1 MNRILGALSMKFRLQ
16 NIFFLSSFLFLSSLT
31 IVESA
36 YAQAGQPKAHAPI
49 KEYNFGT
56 VNQGDIVEKEFV
68 IKNQGDALLEITKVH
83 ADCGCTVAEPETKE
97 IESGSSTKIKVSF
110 NTKGFHGRKVK
121 TVRVYT
127 NDPLKRSLSLA
138 MKGMIKREIEV
149 EPARVSFKTISR
161 SRVAETSQ
169 VVNLKISNSDE
180 VEITNIVSRSEF
192 VKIERISPDKLEIRL
207 TEDVPFGI
215 FRSNIAIQTSSKKL
229 PVINLPIFANIS
241 GDMFFK
247 PTDLSF
253 GLLEGP
259 LKETVTKKALLI
271 NNSAESITIDSAR
284 PDSKKVSVSFTEK
297 KDKGGYEL
305 EVTLLKGLYGTLHSK
320 IVVTTNHP
328 DPEQREIILPVYGII
343 SEKGA

>member
-1 MNRILGALSMKFRLQ
+1 MGALDMKFNLQ
-16 NIFFLSSFLFLSSLT
+16 IVFLFSFFPLFLLPNLSFA
-31 IVESA
+31 E
-36 YAQAGQPKAHAPI
+36 AGQPKAHAPI
-49 KEYNFGT
+49 KEYNFGV
-56 VNQGDIVEKEFV
+56 VNQGDIVEKEF
-68 IKNQGDALLEITKVH
+68 IIRNQGDAILEITKVH
-83 ADCGCTVAEPETKE
+83 ADCGCTVAEPESKE
-97 IESGSSTKIKVSF
+97 IEAGSSTKIKVSF
-110 NTKGFHGRKVK
+110 NTKGFHGRKIK

-138 MKGMIKREIEV
+138 MKGNIKREIEV
-149 EPARVSFKTISR
+149 EPARVTFKTISR
-161 SRVAETSQ
+161 SRVSETSQ
-169 VVNLKISNSDE
+169 IVKIKISNAEE
-180 VEITNIVSRSEF
+180 VDITDIVSRSEF
-192 VKIERISPDKLEIRL
+192 VKIERISPDKLEIKL
-207 TEDVPFGI
+207 KEDVPFGI

-229 PVINLPIFANIS
+229 PVINLPIFANVS

-259 LKETVTKKALLI
+259 LKETVTKKALLV
-271 NNSAESITIDSAR
+271 NNSAEPITIDSAR
-284 PDSKKVSVSFTEK
+284 PESKKVSVSFTEK

-328 DPEQREIILPVYGII
+328 DPEQREIVLPVYGII